1 MSFVQAQ
8 RSKHA
13 KEIFLKELS
22 ALGRKLEQES
32 SEATIADARVKGK
45 KDPLKLK
52 LEAIT
57 V

>member
-1 MSFVQAQ
+1 M
-8 RSKHA
+8 
-13 KEIFLKELS
+13 KELS

-32 SEATIADARVKGK
+32 QDATLANSRVKGK

-57 V
+57 A